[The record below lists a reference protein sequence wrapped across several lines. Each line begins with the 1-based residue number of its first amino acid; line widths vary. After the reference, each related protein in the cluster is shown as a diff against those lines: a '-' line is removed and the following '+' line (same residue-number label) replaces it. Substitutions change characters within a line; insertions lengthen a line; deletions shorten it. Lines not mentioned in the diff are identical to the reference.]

1 MYDTFYTLQYKG
13 VYIHARH
20 NRATGCE
27 EVQIH
32 GERQILKSVHAAK
45 CRITRRAGGL

>member
-20 NRATGCE
+20 NRATGLE
-27 EVQIH
+27 EAQIH
-32 GERQILKSVHAAK
+32 GESRILSSVHAAK
-45 CRITRRAGGL
+45 CRITRKARG